1 MERGNIFRTLAA
13 GRIRFMR
20 PKYGIPQLLFTLI
33 ALPAVAADY
42 QVHLVD
48 PPITD
53 HAILPDGPLP
63 PVCRPVEDIELHGC
77 RGQFLPL
84 AFVVSASKPLEKV
97 EVEVDRVRGSGRD
110 WPAGAV
116 DVRVV
121 KDYYRNTVASRWAVM
136 PSLLVRDDSF
146 LAIEPA
152 PTERRPDRLANVA
165 RGPLRD
171 ADSLQPVDIAM
182 RRQFWVTIQIPEKAR
197 AGTYETTVHIAPGNS
212 ETTEFDVAIEI
223 HPFDLLPPMI
233 EYSIYYPAYLE
244 AGTPDTSRYKFG
256 DLSAEQMLAEFRN
269 MRDHGLTNPNIYDG
283 PEIMPDGGFEFKK
296 LDRILDLR
304 EQAGL
309 RPRVLYMISPHVP
322 RPLRPLTEEEHRQVK
337 TRVAAINAWARGR
350 GYDDVFMAMPD
361 ESWGDH
367 LSLERDSMIAIEEAG
382 GSTFVA
388 VMFTTFF
395 ERVGDVLTRP
405 VLLSSVLYHLD
416 HQRKAWSAQE
426 GLRKMHELGEAGT
439 FTRQANDPR
448 YREAIDGMHRQGRKI
463 FTYMN
468 PQAGFPVPGL
478 HRRNNGLGMWRV
490 GFDGAMN
497 WAYAHIESKDR
508 ADQPMIY
515 GMVYRTE
522 DGVLDGLTWEGFRE
536 GVYDMRYLTT
546 LLARLGES
554 AGRFPDEPLVEDTW
568 NWLRQVDAA
577 EGDLD
582 AIRSEMAR
590 RIIDL
595 QGLGYRRLSPEE
607 MFADIDL
614 DRVRLTTIPE
624 PWRFK
629 PDQDDEGI
637 EGRWFGESVDI
648 SEWEEIRTDVD
659 KGWDSARYG
668 TRDNAGYGWYRTA
681 LPLAVEDLA
690 KKHRYLFFGG
700 VDEDCWVYLNGRL
713 IFDHS
718 LETTGLISW
727 EIWRVPFT
735 VPLTGQLRG
744 GDALAVRV
752 KNTDGMGGVW
762 KPVQL
767 IASDRELS
775 HAQILALVKLRKPK
789 ATP

>member
-1 MERGNIFRTLAA
+1 
-13 GRIRFMR
+13 MR
-20 PKYGIPQLLFTLI
+20 PNEVRFRINTRQYLDILACRLLSILLAS
-33 ALPAVAADY
+33 ALPATAGDY
-42 QVHLVD
+42 EVHLVD

-53 HAILPDGPLP
+53 HAILSDGPLP
-63 PVCRPVEDIELHGC
+63 PVCVPLDDVQLNGC
-77 RGQFLPL
+77 RGQFLPV
-84 AFVVSASKPLEKV
+84 AFVVSASKPLADV
-97 EVEVDRVRGSGRD
+97 IVEVDEVRGEGRT
-110 WPAGAV
+110 WPASAA
-116 DVRVV
+116 DVRIVV
-121 KDYYRNTVASRWAVM
+121 DYYRNTVASRWAVM
-136 PSLLVRDDSF
+136 PSLLVHDDG
-146 LAIEPA
+146 LLTIEPA

-165 RGPLRD
+165 RRPLRD
-171 ADSLQPVDIAM
+171 ADSLQPVDIDQ
-182 RRQFWVTIQIPEKAR
+182 RRQFWVTIQIPEKTK
-197 AGTYETTVHIAPGNS
+197 AGLYETTVRIAPGNG
-212 ETTEFDVAIEI
+212 EATEFDVAIEV
-223 HPFDLLPPMI
+223 HPFDLLPPAM
-233 EYSIYYPAYLE
+233 EYSIYYPTYLD
-244 AGTPDTSRYKFG
+244 AGTPDESRYRFG
-256 DLSAEQMLAEFRN
+256 DLTAERMLAEFRN

-283 PEIMPDGGFEFKK
+283 PEIMPDGSFEFKK

-322 RPLRPLTEEEHRQVK
+322 RPLRPLTDEELEQME
-337 TRVAAINAWARGR
+337 TRVPAINAWAWRR

-367 LSLERDSMIAIEEAG
+367 LLLERDAMIAIEEAG

-388 VMFTTFF
+388 VMYTTFF

-426 GLRKMHELGEAGT
+426 GLRMMHELGRSGT
-439 FTRQANDPR
+439 FTRQANDPA

-463 FTYMN
+463 FIYMN

-490 GFDGAMN
+490 GFDGTMN
-497 WAYAHIESKDR
+497 WAYTHIESQDR

-546 LLARLGES
+546 LLARLGEC
-554 AGRFPDEPLVEDTW
+554 AGRFPDEPLVDDTW
-568 NWLRQVDAA
+568 NWLRRLDAA

-582 AIRSEMAR
+582 AIRREMAR
-590 RIIDL
+590 RIVAL
-595 QGLGYRRLSPEE
+595 QDLGYRRLSLEE
-607 MFADIDL
+607 LFAGIDL
-614 DRVRLTTIPE
+614 DEVRLTTIPE

-629 PDQDDEGI
+629 PDQKDEGV
-637 EGRWFGESVDI
+637 EGEWFETGIDI
-648 SEWEEIRTDVD
+648 SAWEEIRTDVD
-659 KGWDSARYG
+659 KGWDSAAYG
-668 TRDNAGYGWYRTA
+668 TKDNAGHGWYRTA
-681 LPLAVEDLA
+681 LPVAAEDLA

-700 VDEDCWVYLNGRL
+700 VDEDCWVYLNGQL

-718 LETTGLISW
+718 LEATGLISW

-735 VPLTGQLRG
+735 VPLTGQKLSG
-744 GDALAVRV
+744 SDALAVRV
-752 KNTDGMGGVW
+752 KNTDGMAGVW
-762 KPVQL
+762 KPVHL
-767 IASDRELS
+767 IASDQELS
-775 HAQILALVKLRKPK
+775 HAQILALVKRHNPK